1 MGTRR
6 QMDLSNSKYDSNI
19 KQQGDVLNNKDFK
32 VADNLKSE
40 FDMWS
45 WNFQEISNLRA
56 EVSRLGMLVRV
67 NNSTSPQFLA
77 LYHAHIYSLLIPIS
91 VVITDTTWQK
101 VENLWLTTKKEI
113 DLFEIQRKNVHN
125 KKVPFSLIKKLDA
138 LYRVSLIVA
147 QKAGLGFKVQ
157 VMHDEEKAIERA
169 ITIS

>member
-1 MGTRR
+1 MNF
-6 QMDLSNSKYDSNI
+6 SNQGYDTNV
-19 KQQGDVLNNKDFK
+19 KQRGDSLTTPEFK

-67 NNSTSPQFLA
+67 NNSNSPSFIS

-91 VVITDTTWQK
+91 VVITDKTWEK
-101 VENLWLTTKKEI
+101 VEGLWLKTKEEI
-113 DLFEIQRKNVHN
+113 DIYMLQRANVPN
-125 KKVPFSLIKKLDA
+125 KKIPFSMIKKLDA